1 MRSPVVTVTTAV
13 QGGKARILIIDDEPE
28 VRSVLRELL
37 RFDYDC
43 WEADSAEQALELL
56 VAGRF
61 DLVISDINMRGISG
75 LDLIPQVLR
84 RSPDTV
90 VVMISGENS
99 IESAIAAMR
108 AGAYDYVTKPFALQ
122 HVEAAVERALK
133 HCLLLKEQ
141 RRYEDYL
148 EEVVKQRTAELEHLV
163 YHDPLT
169 QLPNRVL
176 FEDRLNQGLAA
187 AERNAQ
193 PLAVL
198 LLSVDRFKKVNDS
211 LGHATGDLLLYA
223 LAERIT
229 DCFPSG
235 ETVARFEG
243 DEFAVLLPHVRGTEE
258 IAGATAQIQRCL
270 ALPFTLGGH
279 ELFITLSIGV
289 SLFPHDGD
297 NVETLLKN
305 SGAALYRAKEAGG
318 NNCQFYTS
326 DMNAKA
332 LKRLWLESSLRR
344 ALEREEFIVYYQPKV
359 ETDSL
364 KIVGMEALVRWR
376 HPELG
381 LVSPSEF
388 IPVAEDTGLIEP
400 LGEWVLRTA
409 CAQNKA
415 WQDAGL
421 PPLRVAVNISGRQFQ
436 RHDLLATIRRTLDET
451 RLPAHQLELELTE
464 SSIMKN
470 HEQAIGTLGELKA
483 MGVRISIDD
492 FGTGYSS
499 MQSLKRLPIDVLK
512 IDRSF
517 VQDATTDPDSA
528 ALIMGI
534 IALAHN
540 LRLRVVAEGVE
551 TEEQRR
557 FLHLLRCDQMQGYL
571 FSKPLPPEAFAE
583 LILKEAV
590 RPKCV
595 SEYAHS

>member
-1 MRSPVVTVTTAV
+1 VAP
-13 QGGKARILIIDDEPE
+13 GGKARILIIDDEPE
-28 VRSVLRELL
+28 VRNVLRELL

-43 WEADSAEQALELL
+43 READSAERALELL

-75 LDLIPQVLR
+75 LDMIPQVLR

-133 HCLLLKEQ
+133 HCYLLKEQ
-141 RRYEDYL
+141 RHYEDYL

-176 FEDRLNQGLAA
+176 FEDRLNQALAA

-211 LGHATGDLLLYA
+211 LGHATGDRLLCA
-223 LAERIT
+223 LAGRIAN
-229 DCFPSG
+229 CFPAS

-258 IAGATAQIQRCL
+258 IARATAQIQRCL

-332 LKRLWLESSLRR
+332 LKRLRLESSLRR

-364 KIVGMEALVRWR
+364 KIVGMEALVRWQ

-409 CAQNKA
+409 CAQNKT

-470 HEQAIGTLGELKA
+470 HEQAIRTLGELKA

-499 MQSLKRLPIDVLK
+499 MQYLKRLPIDVLK

-540 LRLRVVAEGVE
+540 LRLKVVAEGVE

-557 FLHLLRCDQMQGYL
+557 FLHLLRCDKMQGYL

-590 RPKCV
+590 RPKCI